1 MMIQSG
7 AASEQ
12 AIQQSTQQ
20 QLSQQEEEAQQE
32 STQQES
38 PQKEQLINM
47 PLTGHLIELRRRL
60 ARIVALVIVLF
71 FILLPFANQLY
82 EGLSQ
87 PLRAQLPANATM
99 IATDVT
105 ATFMAP
111 FRLNFFIAL
120 MIAMPYV
127 LYQIWNFVA
136 PGLYNQEKR
145 LAIPLLLSSI
155 VLFYVGIA
163 FAYFITLPAVL
174 TFFVHAAPE
183 TVAPMT
189 DINSYLS
196 FCLKLFFVFGITF
209 EIPVAILLLILA
221 KIVSVDMLVSKR
233 RYIVVG
239 CFFVSMFIT
248 PPDALSMIF
257 LAIPMWLLFEL
268 GLFFGRFLEKN
279 VS

>member
-7 AASEQ
+7 AASKQ
-12 AIQQSTQQ
+12 AIQQSTQL
-20 QLSQQEEEAQQE
+20 QLSQQEAKQQDA
-32 STQQES
+32 TQQEL

-60 ARIVALVIVLF
+60 ARMLGVVIVLF
-71 FILLPFANQLY
+71 FVLLPFANQLY

-111 FRLNFFIAL
+111 FKLNFFIAL

-155 VLFYVGIA
+155 VLFYAGIA

-174 TFFVHAAPE
+174 TFFIHAAPE

-233 RYIVVG
+233 RYIIVG

-279 VS
+279 AS

>member
-60 ARIVALVIVLF
+60 ARILGVVIVLF

-111 FRLNFFIAL
+111 FKLNFFIAL

-155 VLFYVGIA
+155 VLFYAGIA

-174 TFFVHAAPE
+174 TFFIHAAPE

-233 RYIVVG
+233 RYIIVG

-279 VS
+279 AS